1 MDGWVILMARF
12 SLIIFSL
19 LFIFLGLLGV
29 DTITDK
35 FEEII
40 SIILEILFQ
49 IFYRLLIVGLISGG
63 CFLFWLALCI

>member
-1 MDGWVILMARF
+1 MYLMF
-12 SLIIFSL
+12 KVSLIIFSL

-29 DTITDK
+29 ETISDK

-49 IFYRLLIVGLISGG
+49 IFYRLLIVGLIFGG
-63 CFLFWLALCI
+63 CFLFWLALYI